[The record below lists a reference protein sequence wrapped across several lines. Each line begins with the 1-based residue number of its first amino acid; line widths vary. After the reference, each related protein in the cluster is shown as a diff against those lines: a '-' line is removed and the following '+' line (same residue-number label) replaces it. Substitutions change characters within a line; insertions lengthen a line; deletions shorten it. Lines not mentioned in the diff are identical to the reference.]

1 MKIFLLTALIYLI
14 NTIVIITVIDIT
26 LMGALHIRLSL
37 TSSVMQYVITKE
49 NRIDFQEGNECST
62 FSCAYVLR
70 HFGIEADGNSLY
82 EKISGKRPDGTVY
95 PKGIRKLL
103 SEYGIRTKYCT
114 GTLSALKREIAKG
127 NPVTVMLRTY
137 AGKSWLHYVPVI
149 GFDRKHLFI
158 AESFRDLVNCEEAFY
173 NRKVTVKEFK
183 RLWNTADWK
192 MPFYRH
198 TYITAARPPE
208 Q

>member
-1 MKIFLLTALIYLI
+1 MKIFLLTVLIYLI
-14 NTIVIITVIDIT
+14 NSIVIITVIDIA

-37 TSSVMQYVITKE
+37 TCSVKQYIIAGE
-49 NRIDFQEGNECST
+49 NRIDFQAGNECSA
-62 FSCAYVLR
+62 FSSAYVLR

-82 EKISGKRPDGTVY
+82 EKISGKRQDGTVY
-95 PKGIRKLL
+95 PKGILKLL
-103 SEYGIRTKYCT
+103 SEYGFRTKYCT

-127 NPVTVMLRTY
+127 NPVIVMLRTY
-137 AGKSWLHYVPVI
+137 AGKNWLHYVPVI

-158 AESFRDLVNCEEAFY
+158 AESFRDLVNCEEASY

-198 TYITAARPPE
+198 TYITAIRRPE
-208 Q
+208 K